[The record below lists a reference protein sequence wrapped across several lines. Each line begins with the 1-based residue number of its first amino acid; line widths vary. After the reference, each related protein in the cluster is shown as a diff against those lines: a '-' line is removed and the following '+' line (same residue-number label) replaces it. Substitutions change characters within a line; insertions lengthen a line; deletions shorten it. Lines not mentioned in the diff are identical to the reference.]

1 MADAAPA
8 TLGFRE
14 FARMCG
20 WKPSYITE
28 LKNAGRLVLTEDG
41 RRVRVPESLRLIE
54 DTRDPAKAAVAARHA
69 AARGA
74 VATVIEAPERD
85 AAVDVEGGEEERGV
99 APSDPLA
106 LRRARAAAER
116 EEALL
121 RKALR
126 DEQRELGELLQR
138 EDVVATIADVITT
151 LRTNLENLPTTLSAS
166 LAAETAEERC
176 RLILATGI
184 EQALEELSRKFRQ
197 IGGA

>member
-1 MADAAPA
+1 MTAPQEI
-8 TLGFRE
+8 LGFRE
-14 FARMCG
+14 FASRFG
-20 WKPSYITE
+20 WKPSYVTE
-28 LKNAGRLVLTEDG
+28 LKRAGRLVLTEDG
-41 RRVRVPESLRLIE
+41 RKVRVAESLQLIE
-54 DTRDPAKAAVAARHA
+54 DTRDPAKAGVAARHA
-69 AARGA
+69 AARAAAGHA
-74 VATVIEAPERD
+74 SAATAAEPVD
-85 AAVDVEGGEEERGV
+85 ADDVGEGDRFL
-99 APSDPLA
+99 PSSDPLA